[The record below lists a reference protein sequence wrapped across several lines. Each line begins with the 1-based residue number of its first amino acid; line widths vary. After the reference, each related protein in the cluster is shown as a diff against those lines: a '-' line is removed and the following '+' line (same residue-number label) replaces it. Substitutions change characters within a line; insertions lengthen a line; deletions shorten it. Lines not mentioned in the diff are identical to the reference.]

1 MLEPTE
7 YEIAPLVVEGRPYTG
22 VAVRFGRAWL
32 GVVMTNPTDATE
44 YVHLPLGFD
53 AAPLPAPPDWPAQ
66 IRRPLYPAADVF

>member
-7 YEIAPLVVEGRPYTG
+7 YEIAPLVVEGQPYTG

-32 GVVMTNPTDATE
+32 GVVQTNPTDGTE

-53 AAPLPAPPDWPAQ
+53 AALRPAPPDWPAQ
-66 IRRPLYPAADVF
+66 IRRPLPPAADVS